1 MAIEANFLRTIQE
14 HPDDEGL
21 RAAYADWLET
31 EGRTLEAEYLRLEAR
46 LRADLDPEVS
56 GPLVKRHAQLF
67 ARLSRAWLAQV
78 DRSRIVMCVGR
89 LADPDLDRAQCP
101 GQWIKLQ
108 PTHKPCIRFCN
119 TCNQEVPFEATQTGE
134 PPAQKRQ
141 DWYWSHQLR
150 PIGGRNPPQPPQ
162 SLRTNFL
169 HRLRN
174 FFGDFGGPR
183 P

>member
-14 HPDDEGL
+14 NPEDEAI

-31 EGRTLEAEYLRLEAR
+31 EGRTLEAEYLRLDTR
-46 LRADLDPEVS
+46 LRMDLDPDVS
-56 GPLVKRHAQLF
+56 GPLAKRRNQLF

-78 DRSRIVMCVGR
+78 DRSRMVACLG
-89 LADPDLDRAQCP
+89 LLDNPEMDRSQCP
-101 GQWIKLQ
+101 GQWVKLQ
-108 PTHKPCIRFCN
+108 PTHKPCMRYCN
-119 TCNQEVPFEATQTGE
+119 VCEREVPFEATQTGE

-150 PIGGRNPPQPPQ
+150 PLGGRNPPPPPQ
-162 SLRTNFL
+162 RSRTNFL
-169 HRLRN
+169 GRLRN